1 MPQPTGRSSTHT
13 ATEARR
19 ERLLRLIIHEGR
31 KSAGVRE
38 LAALLTAEGHTC
50 SHTTVENDLKVVRAK
65 LVADTTRDAS
75 EWVAEQ
81 LRDLDALYADLWPN
95 REDPRV
101 TVQLMKIM
109 ERRAKLLGLDSVQR
123 VEVSGP
129 NGNPVAIDLDIDP
142 ILRALSDRATG
153 QD

>member
-1 MPQPTGRSSTHT
+1 M
-13 ATEARR
+13 
-19 ERLLRLIIHEGR
+19 
-31 KSAGVRE
+31 
-38 LAALLTAEGHTC
+38 
-50 SHTTVENDLKVVRAK
+50 
-65 LVADTTRDAS
+65 
-75 EWVAEQ
+75 
-81 LRDLDALYADLWPN
+81 YADLWPN
-95 REDPRV
+95 RDDPRV
-101 TVQLMKIM
+101 TAQLMKIM

>member
-1 MPQPTGRSSTHT
+1 MRRQQDKPSIKT
-13 ATEARR
+13 AITARR
-19 ERLLRLIIHEGR
+19 ERLM
-31 KSAGVRE
+31 E
-38 LAALLTAEGHTC
+38 LAALLTADGYPC
-50 SHTTVENDLKVVRAK
+50 SHETVAKDLDAVRKQMAE
-65 LVADTTRDAS
+65 DTKRDAS
-75 EWVAEQ
+75 EWIGEQ

-95 REDPRV
+95 RDDPRV
-101 TVQLMKIM
+101 TAQLMKIM